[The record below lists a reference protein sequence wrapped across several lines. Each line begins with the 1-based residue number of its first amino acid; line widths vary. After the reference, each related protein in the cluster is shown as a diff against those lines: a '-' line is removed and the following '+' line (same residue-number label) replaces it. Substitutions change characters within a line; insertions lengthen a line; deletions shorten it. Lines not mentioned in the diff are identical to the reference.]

1 MIKISG
7 ITKQINYWEKYE
19 LKLSFIYIMKKNYLC
34 FKFNIIIV

>member
-19 LKLSFIYIMKKNYLC
+19 LKLSFIYIMKK
-34 FKFNIIIV
+34 KIIYVSNLT